1 MLIYNTR
8 TLNRL
13 AAALAPRVA
22 ERLATMPRPGDR
34 EGSPEDLL
42 TEAASAAILGLMP
55 ATLGSWRARGHGPAY
70 IRLGTKR
77 RAPIRY
83 KRGVIL
89 EYRDRGAVTPG
100 GR

>member
-1 MLIYNTR
+1 MLIYDTR
-8 TLNRL
+8 TLNHL
-13 AAALAPRVA
+13 AAALAPRIA
-22 ERLATMPRPGDR
+22 EHLAARPRAG

-42 TEAASAAILGLMP
+42 SEAASAAILGLMP

-89 EYRDRGAVTPG
+89 AYRDRGAVTPG

>member
-1 MLIYNTR
+1 MQ
-8 TLNRL
+8 TLNAKTLNHL
-13 AAALAPRVA
+13 AAALAPRIA
-22 ERLATMPRPGDR
+22 KHLTARPRPGDA
-34 EGSPEDLL
+34 EADLDELL